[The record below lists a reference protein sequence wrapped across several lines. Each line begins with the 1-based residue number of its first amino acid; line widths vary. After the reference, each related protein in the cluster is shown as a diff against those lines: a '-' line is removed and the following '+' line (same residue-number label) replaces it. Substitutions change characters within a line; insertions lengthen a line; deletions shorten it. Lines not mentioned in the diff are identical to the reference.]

1 MIDIFSL
8 CSISFK
14 SAQVLNETVRES
26 IFRNVIALNQIPQ
39 ELQLSQKFSGT
50 IACTP
55 TSTSPYPH
63 CPHRDYRTGQSRI
76 AHLTTLSA
84 N

>member
-26 IFRNVIALNQIPQ
+26 IFTDVIALNQIPQ
-39 ELQLSQKFSGT
+39 ELQLNLRN
-50 IACTP
+50 
-55 TSTSPYPH
+55 STSL
-63 CPHRDYRTGQSRI
+63 SRI
-76 AHLTTLSA
+76 RAKIASSSQQHYA
-84 N
+84 

>member
-1 MIDIFSL
+1 MILMIDIFSL

-39 ELQLSQKFSGT
+39 ELQLIRFQTEPLKGSV
-50 IACTP
+50 
-55 TSTSPYPH
+55 
-63 CPHRDYRTGQSRI
+63 
-76 AHLTTLSA
+76 
-84 N
+84 

>member
-39 ELQLSQKFSGT
+39 ELQLSRCRLIKRAFL
-50 IACTP
+50 C
-55 TSTSPYPH
+55 
-63 CPHRDYRTGQSRI
+63 
-76 AHLTTLSA
+76 L
-84 N
+84 

>member
-39 ELQLSQKFSGT
+39 ELQLIRFQTEPLKRLFSATCQKK
-50 IACTP
+50 IP
-55 TSTSPYPH
+55 
-63 CPHRDYRTGQSRI
+63 DNI
-76 AHLTTLSA
+76 
-84 N
+84 

>member
-39 ELQLSQKFSGT
+39 ELQL
-50 IACTP
+50 IP
-55 TSTSPYPH
+55 TKL
-63 CPHRDYRTGQSRI
+63 QSRLYVCPVDGSSQRRRLI
-76 AHLTTLSA
+76 RK
-84 N
+84 

>member
-26 IFRNVIALNQIPQ
+26 IFRNVIALNQM
-39 ELQLSQKFSGT
+39 
-50 IACTP
+50 A
-55 TSTSPYPH
+55 
-63 CPHRDYRTGQSRI
+63 QSE
-76 AHLTTLSA
+76 TLGDCVKILIFAS
-84 N
+84 

>member
-1 MIDIFSL
+1 MILMIDIFSL

-39 ELQLSQKFSGT
+39 ELQL
-50 IACTP
+50 IP
-55 TSTSPYPH
+55 HHPSPLTH
-63 CPHRDYRTGQSRI
+63 SLAHR
-76 AHLTTLSA
+76 LTRFYAVL

>member
-1 MIDIFSL
+1 MILMIDIFSL

-39 ELQLSQKFSGT
+39 ELQLSRFQT
-50 IACTP
+50 EP
-55 TSTSPYPH
+55 
-63 CPHRDYRTGQSRI
+63 
-76 AHLTTLSA
+76 
-84 N
+84 